1 MVKIIKKSQS
11 KPGSRQSF
19 FGIVDEKSNP
29 KSFSG
34 KSAAAITT
42 GSDAGVLEHIL
53 LRNIELS
60 IEETKTAEEMP
71 QVVMVKK
78 VEVEALFV

>member
-11 KPGSRQSF
+11 KPGSRLSF
-19 FGIVDEKSNP
+19 LGIVDERSNP

-34 KSAAAITT
+34 KSAAAITN

-60 IEETKTAEEMP
+60 IKETKTTEAY
-71 QVVMVKK
+71 VK
-78 VEVEALFV
+78 ALQHHQLQ